1 MASLLDSYDY
11 ELPHELV
18 AEKPASPR
26 DSATLCVVDTRS
38 GCVTFDT
45 FRHLDRYLPP
55 ESLLILNKTKV
66 LPARVSLYKDT
77 GGKVVVLFLLN
88 EWKKGERYIKG
99 MIDRGVALG
108 APLYLSKR
116 KWLIPVS
123 QNANIF
129 TFEASFPLEGF
140 ADDLRRRGRTPIPPY
155 LRATPLSEST
165 LRKRYQTV
173 FAKDAGSVAAPT
185 ASLHF
190 TERVFRSLA
199 EKGVQKAFVRL

>member
-55 ESLLILNKTKV
+55 ESLL
-66 LPARVSLYKDT
+66 
-77 GGKVVVLFLLN
+77 FLMN

-190 TERVFRSLA
+190 TQRVFRSLA